1 MKVPWAALIFAAAV
15 IPVAASAEVGTFGT
29 RIATAGDWAI
39 FRQTDSMT
47 DAPTCLATY
56 RGRDDIQLDHGSLAF
71 GLAGKGGVSSYWIRW
86 DDAPASGPVLAS
98 NIEQKI
104 GAVILKN
111 DSFAQVRSSQRVRIR
126 VLTIFGSL
134 VDFEVNLSSA
144 PEALTILSGPNCV
157 RQ

>member
-1 MKVPWAALIFAAAV
+1 MKACWAALIFAAAAF
-15 IPVAASAEVGTFGT
+15 PVVAPAEVGTFGT

-47 DAPTCLATY
+47 DAPSCLATFK
-56 RGRDDIQLDHGSLAF
+56 GRDDIQLDHGSLAF

-86 DDAPASGPVLAS
+86 DDTPASGPVLAS

-104 GAVILKN
+104 GAVILKD

-126 VLTIFGSL
+126 VLTILGSL
-134 VDFEVNLSSA
+134 VDFDVSLLSA
-144 PEALTILSGPNCV
+144 PDALTILSGPNCL